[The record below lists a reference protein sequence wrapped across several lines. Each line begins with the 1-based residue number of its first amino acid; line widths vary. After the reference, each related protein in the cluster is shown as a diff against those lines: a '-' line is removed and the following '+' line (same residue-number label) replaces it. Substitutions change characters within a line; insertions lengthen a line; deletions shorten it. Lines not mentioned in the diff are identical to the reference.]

1 MADFALPGWSNT
13 NEPREQHHTLIRSND
28 YRWLEE
34 RLAYLRAV
42 PVLGTLW
49 AGNFYVLD
57 KILDA
62 VSPGNAVE
70 KQAKAASDLIKA
82 GRENGVRKMKVTMDE
97 KAGAHLD
104 VPIEGIKVSASL
116 GTQGKTVIEVEYK

>member
-1 MADFALPGWSNT
+1 MSPENNITHSYDLTTTDGWKNAV
-13 NEPREQHHTLIRSND
+13 
-28 YRWLEE
+28 
-34 RLAYLRAV
+34 AYLRAV

-82 GRENGVRKMKVTMDE
+82 GKENGVKKMKVTMDE